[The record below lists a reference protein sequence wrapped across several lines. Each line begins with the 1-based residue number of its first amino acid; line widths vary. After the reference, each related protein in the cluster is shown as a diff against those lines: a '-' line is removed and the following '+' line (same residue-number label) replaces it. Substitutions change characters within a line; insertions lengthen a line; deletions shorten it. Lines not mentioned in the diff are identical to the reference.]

1 MYEHLITLLNKFQID
16 KVIVIGHDWGTR
28 VAGRFVLHHPE
39 RTLGVTLISSAQNPS
54 ALFDL
59 DRALENSRNALG
71 YETFDHWK
79 FFEANDAAK
88 IIEYNLDSF
97 MDLVFANDTSLWRY
111 HFVIVGK
118 LREWLNNNN
127 QTKRA
132 SYITQEDYNILKQY
146 FIEGMQPK
154 NKLVQ
159 NNEKD
164 LDLTRVS

>member
-1 MYEHLITLLNKFQID
+1 
-16 KVIVIGHDWGTR
+16 
-28 VAGRFVLHHPE
+28 
-39 RTLGVTLISSAQNPS
+39 
-54 ALFDL
+54 
-59 DRALENSRNALG
+59 LENSRNALG

-154 NKLVQ
+154 INWFRIMIGMMKKILIQ
-159 NNEKD
+159 LSKD
-164 LDLTRVS
+164 LCYISEELKIMLVLLHPMEDLINMFKI